1 MKHLIKISAIVLLL
15 FSTARAQ
22 QLPLYSQYMMNRFIV
37 NPAVAGTEDYFTVAT
52 NNRYQ
57 WAGITDAPRTHIL
70 SVQGPH
76 ATKNIGFGG
85 AIFSDVTGPTSRT
98 GAYFT
103 YAYHFNLT
111 RSSKLSLGLSG
122 GLLQFKV
129 DGTQITLKDAG
140 DFVIT
145 NSVQSVLIPDFGFGA
160 YWYTDKSYVGISVP
174 QFIQNKIEFFN
185 TTTMSLSRLTSHYF
199 INAGHRFQV
208 SNDFE
213 VEPSVLLKWAYPTIP
228 QIDFGA
234 KVIYQEFLWVGAAY
248 RTQDAFSFML
258 GYKTK
263 NDKLLFGYSYDQ
275 PLSSISKYSFGT
287 HEIMV
292 AARFAN
298 ARSHRRYSKAEDGKI
313 DVAESEL
320 IEDKSTKTTV
330 SSDAEIAR
338 QKKISE
344 LNQKDKALRNKVR
357 NLREQAEAL
366 GLNPADAQ
374 FEYSKEY
381 NAAISEI
388 KNVYLEKQNLENQ

>member
-1 MKHLIKISAIVLLL
+1 MKAVFKIVVVLMVL

-22 QLPLYSQYMMNRFIV
+22 QLPLYSQYMMNRFLI
-37 NPAVAGTEDYFTVAT
+37 NPAVAGTEDHFMVAT

-70 SVQGPH
+70 SVHGPH
-76 ATKNIGFGG
+76 STKPVGFGG

-103 YAYHFNLT
+103 YAYHFNIT
-111 RSSKLSLGLSG
+111 DKSKLSLGLSG

-129 DGTQITLKDAG
+129 DGTQITLKEAG
-140 DFVIT
+140 DFAIT
-145 NSVQSVLIPDFGFGA
+145 NAVQSALIPDFGFGA
-160 YWYTDKSYVGISVP
+160 YYYTDKSYVGISVP

-185 TTTMSLSRLTSHYF
+185 TSTQSLSRLTSHYF

-208 SNDFE
+208 SQDIE

-234 KVIYQEFLWVGAAY
+234 KVIYQEFLWAGVAF

-275 PLSSISKYSFGT
+275 PLTNISKYSFGT

-292 AARFAN
+292 SARFTSI
-298 ARSHRRYSKAEDGKI
+298 RSKARYSKVTTKA
-313 DVAESEL
+313 DVAESEFSK
-320 IEDKSTKTTV
+320 EDHSIVNVELQRSKR
-330 SSDAEIAR
+330 IAA
-338 QKKISE
+338 
-344 LNQKDKALRNKVR
+344 LVQKDKDTRAKVR
-357 NLREQAEAL
+357 NLRTQAEAL
-366 GLNPADAQ
+366 GLNPADAK
-374 FEYSKEY
+374 FEHAKEY
-381 NAAISEI
+381 LQGIDDI
-388 KNVYLEKQNLENQ
+388 KNIYLEKQHLENQH

>member
-1 MKHLIKISAIVLLL
+1 MKYLIKISAIILLL

-22 QLPLYSQYMMNRFIV
+22 QLPLYSQYMMNRFII
-37 NPAVAGTEDYFTVAT
+37 NPAVAGTEDYFMVST

-103 YAYHFNLT
+103 YAYHFNINK
-111 RSSKLSLGLSG
+111 SSKLSLGLSG

-145 NSVQSVLIPDFGFGA
+145 NAVQSVLIPDFGFGA
-160 YWYTDKSYVGISVP
+160 YWYTDRSYVGISVP
-174 QFIQNKIEFFN
+174 QFIQNRIEFFN
-185 TTTMSLSRLTSHYF
+185 SSTQSLSRLTSHYF
-199 INAGHRFQV
+199 INAGHRFQIN
-208 SNDFE
+208 NDFE
-213 VEPSVLLKWAYPTIP
+213 IEPSVLLKWAYPTIP

-234 KVIYQEFLWVGAAY
+234 KVIYQEFLWAGLAF
-248 RTQDAFSFML
+248 RTQDAVSFML

-275 PLSSISKYSFGT
+275 PMTSISKYTFGT

-292 AARFAN
+292 AARFTN
-298 ARSHRRYSKAEDGKI
+298 VRSRRRYSKVEGKT
-313 DVAESEL
+313 DVAEQEFMQENSAPSAA
-320 IEDKSTKTTV
+320 DV
-330 SSDAEIAR
+330 AR
-338 QKKISE
+338 KNKINA
-344 LNQKDKALRNKVR
+344 LNQKDKALRNTVR
-357 NLREQAEAL
+357 ALREQAEAL
-366 GLNPADAQ
+366 GIDPSDAR

-381 NAAISEI
+381 NAAIQEI
-388 KNVYLEKQNLENQ
+388 RNVYLEKESLENQ